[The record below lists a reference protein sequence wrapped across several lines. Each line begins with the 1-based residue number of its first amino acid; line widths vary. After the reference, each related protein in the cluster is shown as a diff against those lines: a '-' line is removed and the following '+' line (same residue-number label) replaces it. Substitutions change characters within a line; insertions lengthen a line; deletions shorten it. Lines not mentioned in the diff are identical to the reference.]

1 MSIIL
6 KGIDLPKHCE
16 AVEVKFYISD
26 IDVYRYTYA
35 EGHREVSAV
44 FNGEGLDNIV
54 QIPKDHGRII
64 DEKELKTK
72 IHDVTLEGGALHGCI
87 DKTVLHEVPTIL
99 AEEG

>member
-1 MSIIL
+1 MSLIL
-6 KGIDLPKHCE
+6 KGIDLPTNGETLIVGIYGNGLVSVEHSKPLVL
-16 AVEVKFYISD
+16 AVEPNAKAI
-26 IDVYRYTYA
+26 
-35 EGHREVSAV
+35 
-44 FNGEGLDNIV
+44 
-54 QIPKDHGRII
+54 QIPKGHGKLI